1 MLAIAK
7 TIWMIES
14 RFGLPVSLDEL
25 AEHADL
31 SRAHLSRRFATET
44 GSTISAYIRGRR
56 LSEAAKALAAGAPDI
71 LAVALD
77 VGYGSHE
84 AFTRAFRDQFGE
96 TPEVVRLSGTL
107 SELALVDPLPMDF
120 AVAAQLGPPRI
131 ERRPRMRIAGLLER
145 HDLSRG
151 NPIPAQWQRF
161 SPYIGNIDG
170 AVGLAT
176 YGLVGLSDG
185 PFCDY
190 LCGVEVG
197 DSADIPPEL
206 AIAELPS
213 ARIARLGHR
222 GHITS
227 IRSTIEAVYRQ
238 WLPSSGE
245 VQTDPSRFVEF
256 YGGDFNNRTGLG
268 TVEIWIG
275 LRG

>member
-1 MLAIAK
+1 LLAIAK

-14 RFGLPVSLDEL
+14 RFGMPVSLDDL
-25 AEHADL
+25 AEHAAL
-31 SRAHLSRRFATET
+31 SRAHLSRRFAEAT
-44 GSTISAYIRGRR
+44 GVTISAYTRGRR

-96 TPEVVRLSGTL
+96 TPEAVRQVGNLAG
-107 SELALVDPLPMDF
+107 LALVDPLPMDL
-120 AVAAQLGPPRI
+120 AVAAELGPPRI
-131 ERRPRMRIAGLLER
+131 EQRPRMRVAGLLER

-151 NPIPAQWQRF
+151 NLIPAQWQRF
-161 SPYIGNIDG
+161 TPYIGNIDG
-170 AVGLAT
+170 AVGRAT

-206 AIAELPS
+206 AIAELPP

-227 IRSTIEAVYRQ
+227 IRSTIEAVYRE
-238 WLPSSGE
+238 WLPGSGE
-245 VQTDPSRFVEF
+245 VQTDPSRFLEY
-256 YGGDFNNRTGLG
+256 YGSDFNNRTGLG
-268 TVEIWIG
+268 TVEVWIA

>member
-7 TIWMIES
+7 TIWLIES
-14 RFGLPVSLDEL
+14 RFGMPLSLDEM
-25 AEHADL
+25 AGHAAL
-31 SRAHLSRRFATET
+31 SRAHLSRRFADET
-44 GSTISAYIRGRR
+44 GITISAYIRGRR

-84 AFTRAFRDQFGE
+84 AFTRAFRDQFGV
-96 TPEVVRLSGTL
+96 TPEAVRWRGNLAG
-107 SELALVDPLPMDF
+107 LALIEPLPMDF
-120 AVAAQLGPPRI
+120 AVAAELGPPRI
-131 ERRPRMRIAGLLER
+131 EQRQRMRVAGLLER

-161 SPYIGNIDG
+161 SPYIGNIEG
-170 AVGLAT
+170 AVGRAT

-190 LCGVEVG
+190 MCAVEVG
-197 DSADIPPEL
+197 EHAEIPPEL
-206 AIAELPS
+206 AIAELPP

-227 IRSTIEAVYRQ
+227 IRSTIEAVYRE

-245 VQTDPSRFVEF
+245 VQTDPSRFLE
-256 YGGDFNNRTGLG
+256 YYSGDFNNRTGLG

-275 LRG
+275 LNS